1 MKENKKEK
9 LKNVFL
15 YIQDEIVKNKMTII
29 KAIENVAK
37 KLKIKKESA
46 KNYYYKNLK
55 YLRENLSFAKEVGI
69 NLNNFEKKEFEK
81 FNLKTKEELFN
92 KVNENLKKGIS
103 VRQTCMQLSN
113 NNAKLMLRLQNKYRN
128 MLKQKNKGEQKME
141 SVEKDNKVINIIKAK
156 QELNKNITD
165 SEINA
170 LFMGLIKIVKKA
182 AIENANA
189 ELKSECLEATQN
201 FRQTIVDLNK
211 KEMELKKAYELNQEL
226 NLKVKNQQEQICLLL
241 DKLSKRK
248 ITELEKKSKDRYFK
262 LKGFNKNSKTDNIL

>member
-1 MKENKKEK
+1 MQENKKEK
-9 LKNVFL
+9 LKIMFL
-15 YIQDEIVKNKMTII
+15 SIQEELTKNKSTLI
-29 KAIENVAK
+29 KAIEKVSY
-37 KLKIKKESA
+37 KLKLKKESA

-55 YLRENLSFAKEVGI
+55 YLRENLGFAKEIGVD
-69 NLNNFEKKEFEK
+69 LNNFEKKDFEK

-113 NNAKLMLRLQNKYRN
+113 NDAKLMLRLQNKYRN
-128 MLKQKNKGEQKME
+128 MLKQKNKGEQKLE
-141 SVEKDNKVINIIKAK
+141 SIEKDNKVISIIKAK

-165 SEINA
+165 NEINA

-241 DKLSKRK
+241 DKLSRRK
-248 ITELEKKSKDRYFK
+248 ITELEKKSKDKYLK
-262 LKGFNKNSKTDNIL
+262 LKGFNKNSKNDNIL